1 MKPAANNVY
10 DGHAQQKLVTPHIR
24 DRYLTP
30 NPNTKNFHFLSLKHL
45 IFVEKSS
52 AMAKKLVRFDW
63 AMKKMLRHKANFAIL
78 EGFLSEL
85 LSDEVRIKQILDSES
100 NKETDDDK
108 FNRVDVLVEFAN
120 GELVIVEVQ
129 NSKEYDYFQ
138 RMLYGTSKVITEHI
152 KEGQPYAEV
161 KKVISVTIAYFD
173 LGQGKDYVYHGTTVF
188 KGIHKHD
195 ILTLADKQIELYK
208 KNSVHEIFPE
218 YWVIKVGKFG
228 NRVKDKLDEWIYF
241 FKNAEIKND
250 FSAKGLK
257 EAGEKLD
264 EMKLNEKEAKEYKN
278 YLKALRN
285 IASKNHTLEADIQ
298 DFIFDAVIE
307 LWKNGVPEPIIAK
320 SLKISEEK
328 VRQIIEKYQS
338 K

>member
-1 MKPAANNVY
+1 
-10 DGHAQQKLVTPHIR
+10 
-24 DRYLTP
+24 
-30 NPNTKNFHFLSLKHL
+30 
-45 IFVEKSS
+45 
-52 AMAKKLVRFDW
+52 MAKKLVRFDW
-63 AMKKMLRHKANFAIL
+63 AMKKMLRHKANFDIL

-85 LSDEVRIKQILDSES
+85 LGEEVKIKQVLDSES
-100 NKETDDDK
+100 NKETEDDK
-108 FNRVDVLVEFAN
+108 FNRVDVLVEFTD

-129 NSKEYDYFQ
+129 NSKEYDYFH

-173 LGQGKDYVYHGTTVF
+173 LGQGKDYVYNGTNVF
-188 KGIHKHD
+188 KGIHKND

-208 KNSVHEIFPE
+208 KNNVHEIFPE

-257 EAGEKLD
+257 AAGEKLD
-264 EMKLNEKEAKEYKN
+264 EMKLNEKEAKDYKK
-278 YLKALRN
+278 YLKELRD
-285 IASKNHTLEADIQ
+285 IASEQHTKMADAQ
-298 DFIFDAVIE
+298 E
-307 LWKNGVPEPIIAK
+307 LINKGKEEERIDTVLR
-320 SLKISEEK
+320 LKIKGKSAEEIADLLDLK
-328 VRQIIEKYQS
+328 LGIVVKIIDNQTDK
-338 K
+338 